1 MPSDPE
7 HSLLTVEQTMFG
19 LQRQRDAIHTSDH
32 DGMKMC
38 QYEGSYDLSTH
49 QLDQIVHYQQTVG
62 TASLTSPCV
71 HKYISINT

>member
-19 LQRQRDAIHTSDH
+19 EQRQRDAIHTR
-32 DGMKMC
+32 

-49 QLDQIVHYQQTVG
+49 QLDQIVHYQQTAG
-62 TASLTSPCV
+62 TACLSLPLPCG
-71 HKYISINT
+71 HKHISIYT